1 MRRAVEMKNGKY
13 FIVAALI
20 IALLGV
26 WSYNATDSKADTGD
40 HEGPAIVEAIEGTDL
55 SRITLTQQASD
66 RLDIQTAEVVE
77 AQVSGGT
84 RLVVPYSSVIYETD
98 GSTWVYTNPEPLVF
112 VRQAITIETIQGEET
127 VLTEG
132 PEAGTKVVSVGG
144 AMLLGTE
151 HGVGH

>member
-1 MRRAVEMKNGKY
+1 MRNGKY
-13 FIVAALI
+13 FVIAALI

-26 WSYNATDSKADTGD
+26 WSFNATESEADTVD
-40 HEGPAIVEAIEGTDL
+40 HEAPAVVEAIEGSDI
-55 SRITLTQQASD
+55 SRVTLTQQASD

-77 AQVSGGT
+77 AQVNGGT
-84 RLVVPYSSVIYETD
+84 RLVAPYSAVIYETD
-98 GSTWVYTNPEPLVF
+98 GSTWVYTSPEPLVF
-112 VRQAITIETIQGEET
+112 VREAVTVEKIQGEEA

-144 AMLLGTE
+144 AMLYGTE